1 MKTLVTGASGFIG
14 CNLLPYLRRVAP
26 ETDISRFDHASG
38 QDILNLDQLDNA
50 VEQMELVIHLAARTD
65 VAVSYDNPL
74 TFYPVNVMGAANVF
88 EAARRH
94 GAKVIHISTCD
105 VYGENRDHGKP
116 MREDHPLDVR
126 SPYAA
131 SKLGAEAVAWS
142 YINCY
147 AADIVILRVFNP
159 YGPQDKMRKLIP
171 TFLRLALSHQ
181 ALPVQGGGDQRRD
194 YTYVGDVV
202 RAIWAAR
209 DLSAGTICNVCT
221 GKATSV
227 TEIAEM
233 VSRLCGNTS
242 SLARSDQARRSGEPK
257 EVFGSFAR
265 LNKLTN
271 WEPNVSLEE
280 GIRLSRDWY
289 LARGHIQL
297 PGY

>member
-14 CNLLPYLRRVAP
+14 CNLLPYLRHVAP
-26 ETDISRFDHASG
+26 ETDISRFDHASE

-50 VEQMELVIHLAARTD
+50 VKQMDLEIHLAARTN
-65 VAVSYDNPL
+65 VAESYDNPL
-74 TFYPVNVMGAANVF
+74 AFYPGNVIGAANVF

-105 VYGENRDHGKP
+105 VYGENRNPGKP

-131 SKLGAEAVAWS
+131 SKLGAEAAALS
-142 YINCY
+142 YITCY
-147 AADIVILRVFNP
+147 AVDIVILRVFNP
-159 YGPQDKMRKLIP
+159 YGPHEKMRKLIP
-171 TFLRLALSHQ
+171 TFLKLALSHQ
-181 ALPVQGGGDQRRD
+181 ALSVQGGGEQRRD

-209 DLSAGTICNVCT
+209 DLPAGTICNVCT

-227 TEIAEM
+227 TVIAEM
-233 VSRLCGNTS
+233 VSRLCGNRS
-242 SLARSDQARRSGEPK
+242 SLAHSDQAGRPGEPK

-271 WEPNVSLEE
+271 WEPNVCLEE
-280 GIRLSRDWY
+280 GIGLSRDWY
-289 LARGHIQL
+289 LAHGYIQL
-297 PGY
+297 PGN